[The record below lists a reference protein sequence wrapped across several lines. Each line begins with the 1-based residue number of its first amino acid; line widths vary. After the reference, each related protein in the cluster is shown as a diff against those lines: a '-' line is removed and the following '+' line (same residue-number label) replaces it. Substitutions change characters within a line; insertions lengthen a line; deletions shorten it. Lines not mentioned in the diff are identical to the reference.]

1 MVASGIQIP
10 ALVPWTDFLPV
21 SLLCDNF
28 IEIFLAM
35 VIRTFPVDA
44 ALTPYVKEI
53 CIMEIAA
60 AGVPGM
66 RVLPDTC
73 IEIFIRYVSSPL
85 ATVNGKH
92 LSRSLVTS
100 RMNSF
105 MDSQMEAGSGC
116 IAVCFHPGAARHFFT
131 TPLKNFNGL
140 AIELH
145 EVWKD
150 ANELEEKLS
159 SAKDNEAHALI
170 LQQHLLVKLHE
181 NYCRDETVTHCLWQ
195 LNLHRGSLNAQ
206 QLADGVGLS
215 RRQLS
220 RRFNDHI
227 GMAPKEFARVNRFI
241 HSLKQLKKY
250 PALSLTKIAYE
261 SGYYD
266 QAHFIHDYK
275 EFSGMT
281 PGELLECPDIVYC

>member
-100 RMNSF
+100 R
-105 MDSQMEAGSGC
+105 
-116 IAVCFHPGAARHFFT
+116 
-131 TPLKNFNGL
+131 
-140 AIELH
+140 
-145 EVWKD
+145 
-150 ANELEEKLS
+150 KLS

-227 GMAPKEFARVNRFI
+227 GMAP
-241 HSLKQLKKY
+241 
-250 PALSLTKIAYE
+250 
-261 SGYYD
+261 
-266 QAHFIHDYK
+266 
-275 EFSGMT
+275 
-281 PGELLECPDIVYC
+281 

>member
-1 MVASGIQIP
+1 
-10 ALVPWTDFLPV
+10 LVPWTDFLPV

-53 CIMEIAA
+53 CIMEIAGT
-60 AGVPGM
+60 GVPGM

-73 IEIFIRYVSSPL
+73 IEIFIRYISSPL
-85 ATVNGKH
+85 AIVNGKA
-92 LSRSLVTS
+92 LTKSLVTS

-131 TPLKNFNGL
+131 TALKDFNGQ
-140 AIELH
+140 AIELG
-145 EVWKD
+145 ELWPD
-150 ANELEEKLS
+150 AHELEEKLS
-159 SAKDNEAHALI
+159 AAENNEERAFI
-170 LQQHLLVKLHE
+170 LQESLVKKLRT
-181 NYCRDETVTHCLWQ
+181 NYCSDESVTHCLWQ
-195 LNLHRGSLNAQ
+195 LNLHKGALNAQ

-215 RRQLS
+215 RRQLG

-227 GMAPKEFARVNRFI
+227 GMAPKEFARVSRFI
-241 HSLKQLKKY
+241 HSLKHLKRY
-250 PALSLTKIAYE
+250 PALSLTEVAYE

-266 QAHFIHDYK
+266 QAHFIHDYR
-275 EFSGMT
+275 EFAGMT
-281 PGELLECPDIVYC
+281 PGELVDCPNIVYC